1 MHRTDRAPLLA
12 LLCLPLLA
20 AAAHAQRAVPAVLT
34 GIDVIAAEGAGILEG
49 RKVGLI
55 TNHTGRTWD
64 GKRTIDVLRST
75 KGIELVALFS
85 PEHGLQGALDR
96 EGIAHGTDEATGL
109 KVWSLYGETRKPT
122 KPMLEGL
129 DTLVFDIQDIGC
141 RFYTYV
147 STMGLALEAAAE
159 HGLQFVVLD
168 RPNPID
174 GVHMAGPVLDP
185 GKESFVGH
193 HTIPLRHG
201 MTAGELMRMLVGEK
215 GIKVD
220 AKLVPCR
227 GWARSMTFD
236 RTGLPWV
243 NPSPNMRNLTQAL
256 LYPGIGVIEGT
267 NVSVGRG
274 TDTPFEVVGAPW
286 IDGIALAAALRA
298 AELPGVTFV
307 PVRFTPSSSKHEKKE
322 CGGVQIAVTDWQTFE
337 PVITG
342 IALACALRDLFG
354 SDWKHDKLD
363 WLLRDQAAL
372 DAFLAGKDARTIERG
387 WKQELDVFRMR
398 RKPFLVYE

>member
-1 MHRTDRAPLLA
+1 MHPTHRAPPLA
-12 LLCLPLLA
+12 LLCLTLLA
-20 AAAHAQRAVPAVLT
+20 ATAHAQRAVPAVLT
-34 GIDVIAAEGAGILEG
+34 GIDVVAAEGAGILGG
-49 RKVGLI
+49 RKIGLV

-64 GKRTIDVLRST
+64 GRRTIDVLRAT
-75 KGIELVALFS
+75 KDVELVALFS

-122 KPMLEGL
+122 KPMLEGI

-215 GIKVD
+215 GIAVD

-227 GWARSMTFD
+227 GWTRNMTFD

-286 IDGIALAAALRA
+286 IDGIALAARLRA
-298 AELPGVTFV
+298 EELPGVTFV

-337 PVITG
+337 PVLTG

-354 SDWKHDKLD
+354 ADWKHDKLD

-387 WKQELDVFRMR
+387 WKQELEVFRMR

>member
-1 MHRTDRAPLLA
+1 M
-12 LLCLPLLA
+12 
-20 AAAHAQRAVPAVLT
+20 VLT
-34 GIDVIAAEGAGILEG
+34 GTDVVALEGAEVLEG
-49 RKVGLI
+49 RRIGLV
-55 TNHTGRTWD
+55 TNHTGLTWD
-64 GKRTIDVLRST
+64 GRRTIDVLKART
-75 KGIELVALFS
+75 DLTLVTLFS
-85 PEHGLQGALDR
+85 PEHGLQGTLDR
-96 EGIAHGTDEATGL
+96 DGIGHGVDEATGL

-122 KPMLEGL
+122 KAMLEGV

-159 HGLQFVVLD
+159 NGLRFVVLD

-185 GKESFVGH
+185 GMESFVGH

-215 GIKVD
+215 GIRAD
-220 AKLVPCR
+220 AHLVPCR
-227 GWARSMTFD
+227 GWQRTMTLD

-256 LYPGIGVIEGT
+256 LYPGIGVVEGT

-286 IDGIALAAALRA
+286 VDGIALASRLRA
-298 AELPGVTFV
+298 AELPGVAFV
-307 PVRFTPSSSKHEKKE
+307 PVRFTPTSSKHEKKE
-322 CGGVQIAVTDWQTFE
+322 CGGVHIAVTDWKTFE
-337 PVITG
+337 PVLTG
-342 IALACALRDLFG
+342 LTLACALRDLFG
-354 SDWKHDKLD
+354 AEWKHDKLQ
-363 WLLRDQAAL
+363 WLLRDQAAY
-372 DAFLAGKDARTIERG
+372 DAFVAGKDAREIERG

>member
-1 MHRTDRAPLLA
+1 MPCTHRA
-12 LLCLPLLA
+12 LLLGLSCLPLLLA
-20 AAAHAQRAVPAVLT
+20 DLRAQRAVPPVLT
-34 GIDVIAAEGAGILEG
+34 GIDVIAAEGAGILDG
-49 RKVGLI
+49 RRVGLI

-64 GKRTIDVLRST
+64 GRRTIDVLRAT

-220 AKLVPCR
+220 ARLVPCR
-227 GWARSMTFD
+227 GWTRSMTFD

-286 IDGIALAAALRA
+286 IDGIALAAQLRA

-322 CGGVQIAVTDWQTFE
+322 CGGVQIAVTDWQAFE
-337 PVITG
+337 PVLTG

-372 DAFLAGKDARTIERG
+372 DAFRAGKDARTIERG

>member
-1 MHRTDRAPLLA
+1 MHRTHRA
-12 LLCLPLLA
+12 LLPGLSFLPLLA
-20 AAAHAQRAVPAVLT
+20 AAAHAQRAIPPVLA
-34 GIDVIAAEGAGILEG
+34 GIDVIAAEGPGILDG

-64 GKRTIDVLRST
+64 GRRTIDVLRAT

-122 KPMLEGL
+122 KTMLEGL

-227 GWARSMTFD
+227 GWTRSMTFD

-286 IDGIALAAALRA
+286 IDGIALAATLRA

-307 PVRFTPSSSKHEKKE
+307 PVRFTPTSSKHEKKE
-322 CGGVQIAVTDWQTFE
+322 CGGVQVAVTDWQSFE
-337 PVITG
+337 PVLTG

-354 SDWKHDKLD
+354 ADWKHDKLD